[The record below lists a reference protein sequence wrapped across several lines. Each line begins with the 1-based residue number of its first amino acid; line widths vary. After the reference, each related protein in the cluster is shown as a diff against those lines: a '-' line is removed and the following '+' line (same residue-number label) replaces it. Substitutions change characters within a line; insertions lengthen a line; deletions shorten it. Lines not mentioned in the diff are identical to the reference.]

1 MPLCETAVGGFNCT
15 MDCHSVQSEA
25 QTRPRKFLENEIEK
39 ERKETF
45 DMRVE
50 EL

>member
-1 MPLCETAVGGFNCT
+1 

-45 DMRVE
+45 DMREE
-50 EL
+50 ELWRDDESKTEEDN